1 MAIELSYLSLN
12 NRVPD
17 SPWLQIENLRRNL
30 VFQVDS
36 GGLHLMFRA
45 ELYRVHL

>member
-1 MAIELSYLSLN
+1 MDMELSYFSLN

-17 SPWLQIENLRRNL
+17 SPRLQIENLRRNL
-30 VFQVDS
+30 VFQVVG

-45 ELYRVHL
+45 EVYRVHL